1 MTVSFTHSQP
11 ETRMNRCMQRIPT
24 AIRPDKQE
32 FLKNAINSYIDE
44 LVRTRVVSNV

>member
-1 MTVSFTHSQP
+1 
-11 ETRMNRCMQRIPT
+11 MNRCTQGIPT
-24 AIRPDKQE
+24 VIRPDKQE

>member
-1 MTVSFTHSQP
+1 MCIEGSLLM
-11 ETRMNRCMQRIPT
+11 EMKG
-24 AIRPDKQE
+24 PDKQE

>member
-1 MTVSFTHSQP
+1 
-11 ETRMNRCMQRIPT
+11 MNRYARIPT

-44 LVRTRVVSNV
+44 LVRTSCK